1 MISQGAL
8 QPNYSILKKNGY
20 GHTINCPVDQFTSW
34 NNRAVL
40 SRTLNREKSNLAVS
54 IYVRVYE
61 GSESL
66 IFQTF
71 LFPDI
76 NLLPFLF
83 QQKKNGLAVH
93 VLCR

>member
-20 GHTINCPVDQFTSW
+20 GHTINCPVDQFTFW
-34 NNRAVL
+34 I
-40 SRTLNREKSNLAVS
+40 NREKSNLAVS